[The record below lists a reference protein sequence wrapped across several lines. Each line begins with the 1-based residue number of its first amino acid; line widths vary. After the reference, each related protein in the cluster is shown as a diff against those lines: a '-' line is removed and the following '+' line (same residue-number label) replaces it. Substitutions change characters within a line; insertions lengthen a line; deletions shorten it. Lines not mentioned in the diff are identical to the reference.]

1 MLGKL
6 LFLDLDGTLLDDRKE
21 ITAGNRSAL
30 TEIIKKGNGVVITT
44 GRPLMSAMEQARRM
58 GLDTPGCYLI
68 AYNGAQIYDWGCRK
82 IVCSQ
87 TLEMEDVYRIF
98 RRCTEENIHV
108 QTYDAT
114 NVLVEPRWDDS
125 IVRLYCSRILMEHR
139 VIGDVRRDLREP
151 PVKCLAIDLE
161 HPEKL
166 QDLRRWVDETIGNR
180 ADAFFSCNEYLEIVP
195 AGMNKGNAVRM
206 LCGRM
211 HVGLENTVAVGD
223 AANDISMI
231 RAAGVGVAMANGTGE
246 VKAAAD
252 YITQRDNNHDAIQ
265 EVAERFF

>member
-1 MLGKL
+1 MGKL

-21 ITAGNRSAL
+21 ITAGNRRAL
-30 TEIIKKGNGVVITT
+30 TEVIEKGNGVVITT
-44 GRPLMSAMEQARRM
+44 GRPLLSAMEQARRM

-68 AYNGAQIYDWGCRK
+68 AYNGAQIYDWASRK
-82 IVCSQ
+82 TVYSQ
-87 TLEMEDVYRIF
+87 TLELEDVYRIF
-98 RRCTEENIHV
+98 DRCTEKNIHV

-114 NVLVEPRWDDS
+114 RVLVEPRWDDS

-151 PVKCLAIDLE
+151 PVKCLAIDFE
-161 HPEKL
+161 CPEKL
-166 QDLRRWVDETIGNR
+166 GALQSWVDETMGNR
-180 ADAFFSCNEYLEIVP
+180 VDAFFSCNEYLEIVP

-206 LCGRM
+206 LCRLM
-211 HVGLENTVAVGD
+211 NVEIENAVAVGD

-231 RAAGVGVAMANGTGE
+231 RAAGVGVAMANGTEE
-246 VKAAAD
+246 VKAVAD